1 MGKLPHQQYIVLGSL
16 RDGEEE
22 EEEEGYGFSNAEIPD
37 TGKHW

>member
-1 MGKLPHQQYIVLGSL
+1 MGKLPHQQYIVLGTL
-16 RDGEEE
+16 RDGEE